1 MIIDSLNNI
10 SKYTALHPL
19 FPKAFEYIQN
29 LDIKNLKIGTFPIQN
44 QDIFAIINESAM
56 GTIKDTH
63 LEAHN
68 QYIDIQVPFSKTEM
82 FGWAPR
88 SILRN
93 PLTEYDEI
101 EDIQYFKD
109 HYSFTFELQPENFV
123 IFFPQDAHAPCLGEG
138 NILKL
143 VIKIKVI
150 P

>member
-44 QDIFAIINESAM
+44 QYIFAIINKSDM
-56 GTIKDTH
+56 GAIENTY

-68 QYIDIQVPFSKTEM
+68 QYIDIQVPFFKTEKY
-82 FGWAPR
+82 GWAPR
-88 SILRN
+88 FLLKN
-93 PLTEYDEI
+93 PLAKYDEL

-109 HYSFTFELQPENFV
+109 QYSLT
-123 IFFPQDAHAPCLGEG
+123 
-138 NILKL
+138 
-143 VIKIKVI
+143 
-150 P
+150 